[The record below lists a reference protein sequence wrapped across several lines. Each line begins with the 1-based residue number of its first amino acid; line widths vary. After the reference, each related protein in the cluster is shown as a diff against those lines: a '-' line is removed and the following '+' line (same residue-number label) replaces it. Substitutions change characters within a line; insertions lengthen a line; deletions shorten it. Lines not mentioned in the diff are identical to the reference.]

1 MREID
6 TEKLQNDAEAQKTFN
21 DSVVQEFRSNGGLI
35 RSRPAQRNSPELL
48 GRYRNANT
56 CSASLLA

>member
-6 TEKLQNDAEAQKTFN
+6 IEKLQNDAEAQKTFN

-35 RSRPAQRNSPELL
+35 RSRPQRNSPELL